1 MAKDNPLAWWR
12 QQFHYDP
19 DVVPDPRE
27 LPTLE
32 DILDRVGAAFGYIQ
46 ALENPTASEIKEALA
61 VAGMAVQF
69 VERVYEH
76 MNWMEGP
83 PLPKPTNFGVA
94 KKVLESL
101 LADARAKRALR
112 WSALGDA
119 DQSETAQ
126 NNIIAEAKQKACTPK
141 TTIHDDEANVLVRKF
156 LEKNPSATA
165 REVAKGVGIALG
177 RIPEMPAWRAEHGKR
192 KASRKPRPK
201 RIRSLTKKMLN
212 AIGKEDDSATKLEA
226 EDIAWQELL
235 EKAKPQERANLH
247 AMNKV
252 EKARLIQTYLESRT
266 QEEDDFGEPCS

>member
-1 MAKDNPLAWWR
+1 MSKDDPLAWWR

-19 DVVPDPRE
+19 DLVPDPRE

-32 DILDRVGAAFGYIQ
+32 DILDRVGAALGYIQ
-46 ALENPTASEIKEALA
+46 ALENPTTSEMKEALT

-69 VERVYEH
+69 VERVYAH

-83 PLPKPTNFGVA
+83 PLPKPKNFGIA

-101 LADARAKRALR
+101 LADARVKRAVR

-126 NNIIAEAKQKACTPK
+126 NNFTGEAKRETSTRKMP
-141 TTIHDDEANVLVRKF
+141 IPDDEANVLIRKF
-156 LEKNPSATA
+156 LDEHPPATA
-165 REVAKGVGIALG
+165 RDVAKGVGIALG
-177 RIPEMPAWRAEHGKR
+177 RVSEMPAWRAEHAKR

-201 RIRSLTKKMLN
+201 RTRSLTKKMLK
-212 AIGKEDDSATKLEA
+212 AIGREDDPATNLEA
-226 EDIAWQELL
+226 EDVAWQELL

-247 AMNKV
+247 AMSKD
-252 EKARLIQTYLESRT
+252 EKARLIQTYLESRS